1 VDFIVESVDT
11 YFPNPHV
18 ECWAVVMTRPD
29 SSKHAYVFPKF
40 SLEQR
45 AAEFGFDPAD
55 IETLLDVVMHEQFVH
70 SPGGEIEDPAAAQ
83 GMLSPALVSSGMAR
97 KGQMVPT
104 DLFNAP
110 TIKHARDAHLAR
122 VAHAKKTRG
131 RVRPPSKG
139 PDPLDQIRAE
149 HGVTQTGVATAA
161 REVDLHRRAL
171 RGQLTE
177 IEARELSRAERSAP
191 RA

>member
-1 VDFIVESVDT
+1 MDYIVESVDT
-11 YFPNPHV
+11 YFPNPHI
-18 ECWAVVMTRPD
+18 ECWAVAMTRPD
-29 SSKHAYVFPKF
+29 GAKHGYVFPKF
-40 SLEQR
+40 TFEQR
-45 AAEFGFDPAD
+45 AAEYGFDPAD

-70 SPGGEIEDPAAAQ
+70 SPGGEIEDAAAAQ
-83 GMLSPALVSSGMAR
+83 GMLSPALVSNGMAR

-110 TIKHARDAHLAR
+110 TIKHAREAHLAR

-131 RVRPPSKG
+131 RVHPPAKG

-149 HGVTQTGVATAA
+149 HGITKAGIAA
-161 REVDLHRRAL
+161 RTREVDLHRRAL
-171 RGQLTE
+171 RGALTND
-177 IEARELSRAERSAP
+177 EARELSRAERSAP

>member
-11 YFPNPHV
+11 YFPNPHI

-29 SSKHAYVFPKF
+29 GTRHAYVFPKF
-40 SLEQR
+40 TLEQR
-45 AAEFGFDPAD
+45 AAEYGFDPAD

-97 KGQMVPT
+97 KGAMVPT

-131 RVRPPSKG
+131 RVHPPSKG
-139 PDPLDQIRAE
+139 PDPLDLIRAE
-149 HGVTQTGVATAA
+149 HGVTQTGIAHRA
-161 REVDLHRRAL
+161 RGVDLHRRAL
-171 RGQLTE
+171 RGQLTDD
-177 IEARELSRAERSAP
+177 EARELSRAERSAP

>member
-1 VDFIVESVDT
+1 MDFIVESVDT
-11 YFPNPHV
+11 YFPNPHI

-29 SSKHAYVFPKF
+29 GSKHAYVFPKF
-40 SLEQR
+40 TLEQR
-45 AAEFGFDPAD
+45 AAEYGFDPAD
-55 IETLLDVVMHEQFVH
+55 VETLLDIVLHEQFVH

-83 GMLSPALVSSGMAR
+83 GMLSPALVSNGMAR

-122 VAHAKKTRG
+122 VEHAKKTKG
-131 RVRPPSKG
+131 RVRPPAKG

-149 HGVTQTGVATAA
+149 HAITKAGLASRA

-171 RGQLTE
+171 RGKLTDA
-177 IEARELSRAERSAP
+177 EARELSRAEGSAP